1 MSRRRVQVAAGPVIV
16 AIALEIITAH
26 ATVLAGDGTIAWH
39 LGRGDFAL
47 SLEINESYNYVLV
60 LASWAEPRLTG
71 LLSQLPAVK
80 SVSPWIPTPIQIVM
94 PAGLTDAWACGV
106 GTGYPIGKRKD
117 GEPPKT
123 PVRLLSGRFFI
134 PADLTGQAKIGVI
147 SRRLMLRAGFTDP
160 MQVLGKSL
168 LVSFDGGATRLEIKV
183 VGVYQYETGPLVQSG
198 GPAIGEFPK
207 SVELFMGVKEE
218 DLLIPYSL
226 VPSAKEQRHSQ
237 GHVVVTKP
245 GEAARTAE
253 FLRQAF
259 FGGLLT
265 PQAG

>member
-1 MSRRRVQVAAGPVIV
+1 MSRRRVLVAAGSVIV
-16 AIALEIITAH
+16 ATALEIIA
-26 ATVLAGDGTIAWH
+26 AGMMILAGNGTIAWH
-39 LGRGDFAL
+39 LGRGDFFL
-47 SLEINESYNYVLV
+47 SLEVNESYNYIVA
-60 LASWAEPRLTG
+60 LASWAEPRLTD

-94 PAGLTDAWACGV
+94 PASLTDAWACGV
-106 GTGYPIGKRKD
+106 GMGYPVGKRKD

-123 PVRLLSGRFFI
+123 PARLLSGRFFV
-134 PADLTGQAKIGVI
+134 PADLTGQAKVGVI

-160 MQVLGKSL
+160 VQVLGKSL

-226 VPSAKEQRHSQ
+226 VSSGKEQRQSQ

-245 GEAARTAE
+245 GEAVRTAE

-259 FGGLLT
+259 FGGLVT
-265 PQAG
+265 PSSH